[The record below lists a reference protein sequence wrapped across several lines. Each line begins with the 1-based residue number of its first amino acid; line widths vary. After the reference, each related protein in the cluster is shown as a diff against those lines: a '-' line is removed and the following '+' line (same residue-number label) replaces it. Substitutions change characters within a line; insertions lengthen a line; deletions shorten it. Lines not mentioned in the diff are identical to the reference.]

1 MDMKKILIILFLS
14 VNLMIVAQTERPI
27 TPVDWDYIRTEVE
40 HNPQRVKALVERM
53 ALLRMDSTMTSQ
65 DRILAF
71 FGQSYISCGEEM
83 NVCRD
88 MKDSLRC
95 RNMEVVSELADSI
108 LKVNPLSLDALIGK
122 LSYYLDLD
130 NNHPDRSWSVEEDV
144 KKTLLRIELI
154 LNTIAMTGD
163 GSKIH
168 PFAVTCV
175 ADEYNFIRYY
185 LQISNIKGQAFLG
198 DTDRISLGESN
209 EFYKEKNVYFDIT
222 RCLELEQKGF
232 RRK

>member
-1 MDMKKILIILFLS
+1 MEMKKILILLFLS

-88 MKDSLRC
+88 MKDSLHC

-144 KKTLLRIELI
+144 KKTLLRTELI

-185 LQISNIKGQAFLG
+185 LKISNIKGQSFLG

>member
-1 MDMKKILIILFLS
+1 
-14 VNLMIVAQTERPI
+14 
-27 TPVDWDYIRTEVE
+27 
-40 HNPQRVKALVERM
+40 
-53 ALLRMDSTMTSQ
+53 
-65 DRILAF
+65 
-71 FGQSYISCGEEM
+71 
-83 NVCRD
+83 
-88 MKDSLRC
+88 
-95 RNMEVVSELADSI
+95 MEVVSELADSI
-108 LKVNPLSLDALIGK
+108 LKVNPLCLDALIGK
-122 LSYYLDLD
+122 LSYYSDLA

-144 KKTLLRIELI
+144 KKTLLRTELI

-185 LQISNIKGQAFLG
+185 LKISNIKGQAFLG

-232 RRK
+232 NRK

>member
-1 MDMKKILIILFLS
+1 MKKILILLFLL

-95 RNMEVVSELADSI
+95 RKMEVVSELADSI

-144 KKTLLRIELI
+144 KKTLLRTELI

-163 GSKIH
+163 GSKNH

-198 DTDRISLGESN
+198 DIDRISLGESN

-232 RRK
+232 SRK

>member
-1 MDMKKILIILFLS
+1 MEMKKILILLFLS

-40 HNPQRVKALVERM
+40 HNPQRVKTLVERM

-95 RNMEVVSELADSI
+95 RKMEVVSELADSI
-108 LKVNPLSLDALIGK
+108 LKVNPLCLDALIGK
-122 LSYYLDLD
+122 LSYYSDLA

-144 KKTLLRIELI
+144 KKTLLRTELI

-175 ADEYNFIRYY
+175 ADEYNFIRYD
-185 LQISNIKGQAFLG
+185 LKISNIKGQAFLG

-232 RRK
+232 SRK

>member
-1 MDMKKILIILFLS
+1 MEMKKILILWFLS

-122 LSYYLDLD
+122 LSYYLDLA

-144 KKTLLRIELI
+144 KKTLLRTELI

-198 DTDRISLGESN
+198 DADRISLGESN

-232 RRK
+232 SRK

>member
-1 MDMKKILIILFLS
+1 MEMKKILILWFLS

-40 HNPQRVKALVERM
+40 HNPQRVKTLVERM

-95 RNMEVVSELADSI
+95 RKMEVVSELADSI
-108 LKVNPLSLDALIGK
+108 LKVNPLSLDALLGK
-122 LSYYLDLD
+122 LSYYSDLA

-144 KKTLLRIELI
+144 KKTLLRTELI

-168 PFAVTCV
+168 PFAVT
-175 ADEYNFIRYY
+175 
-185 LQISNIKGQAFLG
+185 
-198 DTDRISLGESN
+198 
-209 EFYKEKNVYFDIT
+209 
-222 RCLELEQKGF
+222 
-232 RRK
+232 

>member
-1 MDMKKILIILFLS
+1 M
-14 VNLMIVAQTERPI
+14 
-27 TPVDWDYIRTEVE
+27 
-40 HNPQRVKALVERM
+40 VERM

-95 RNMEVVSELADSI
+95 RKMEVVSELADSI

-122 LSYYLDLD
+122 LSYYSDLA

-144 KKTLLRIELI
+144 KKTLLRTELI

-185 LQISNIKGQAFLG
+185 LKISNIKGQAFLG

-232 RRK
+232 SRK